1 MSMMAKNGLLKTTEL
16 GVNMKK
22 IIFDLD
28 ALSGAARY
36 LEDHNSNGREREEIA
51 AMIMDDIK
59 KYAFNSRYWFI
70 GTAGYMIMF
79 DVIDV
84 DTVSV
89 DILVQPTFGD
99 NHCFME
105 IEV

>member
-22 IIFDLD
+22 IIFDLN

-36 LEDHNSNGREREEIA
+36 LEEHNSNGKEREEIA
-51 AMIMDDIK
+51 AMMMDDIK
-59 KYAFNSRYWFI
+59 RYAFDELCSGT
-70 GTAGYMIMF
+70 GTAGYYIFF
-79 DVIDV
+79 DHVDN

-105 IEV
+105 MEA